1 MLNEE
6 ICNLRDKL
14 NKSIEEGEDYES
26 ILKLSVELDKLIGKF
41 YKIGYKNI
49 DNLRRLFKSSFFKN
63 IKACSTNKKQLHFS
77 KKRYIIFSYNDK

>member
-26 ILKLSVELDKLIGKF
+26 ILKLSVELDKLIEKF
-41 YKIGYKNI
+41 YIKEE
-49 DNLRRLFKSSFFKN
+49 SS
-63 IKACSTNKKQLHFS
+63 IK
-77 KKRYIIFSYNDK
+77 